1 MNTDRCKVCS
11 IGARK
16 KEQIMRKYMSM
27 AAAGLLLAFSA
38 AGADAQSLLNRPSA
52 SPYAVLNEAPNAPV
66 LSEGRAAFVAI
77 APDHALKAVGPLKS
91 SGPLSPQSDGFDG
104 R

>member
-1 MNTDRCKVCS
+1 MS
-11 IGARK
+11 
-16 KEQIMRKYMSM
+16 KYMLV
-27 AAAGLLLAFSA
+27 AATGLILAFGA

-52 SPYAVLNEAPNAPV
+52 SPYALLNEAPAAPI

-77 APDHALKAVGPLKS
+77 APDHAPKAVGPLKS
-91 SGPLSPQSDGFDG
+91 SGPLSPQSVGPDE